1 MKRSFQLALIA
12 IFLAS
17 CGTPLEQPLRNFNAY
32 FNTYYNTQQHYRDGL
47 EQNERQVPDV
57 NPQQPIQVYLPP
69 TNAGRQD
76 FQYAIETGATI
87 LRDHPD
93 SKYVEP
99 SIAIIGKSYFY
110 RSEFFAALEKF
121 QELQALTTG
130 TTEQEAV
137 FWQGRVYYQ
146 MGNHAEG
153 IRFLESEIDLV
164 ESWDQTM
171 ISKVN
176 VMLAQLYVAEEN
188 WEYASELLREN
199 IAGLNDSDTESRA
212 HFLHGQ
218 ILERLE
224 NFESAQLAYGNVQR
238 SVLHYDLFFNA
249 NRKEAEVARRIGE
262 YDLAH
267 DLYRRMERSDKNI
280 EARTELQY
288 EVARTVHLSGDPD
301 EALRLYDQIL
311 RNQIRAPDALT
322 RAKTFYGIAEIHRF
336 DKNDFAMAAAYYDS
350 ASQERVDQNRLPD
363 GFDAQSLAGSF
374 GEYARVSE
382 EIAHMDSLLTLGQL
396 GPDAFDARIAEIQ
409 RQRQREIEEALQRR
423 QRQQD
428 QFVNVEDMGEE
439 FAADAAEATEHGFL
453 NIRNQMMLADASLQF
468 QAIWG
473 DRPLADNW
481 RRQASISTAGLNRLT
496 VEDGEVTVQEDQVIE
511 RQAGIQVALDL
522 SEIPFTKEQQDSV
535 KARIENR
542 HYSLGNV
549 FFLSLNMPDSAKV
562 YYQRIAENNI
572 NPDLIPRSLYSL
584 AEIELFN
591 NNTEGAYRWA
601 EQLIDEYPH
610 TEFARRIATR
620 LELPLTVASTD
631 GGIFVEDVYN
641 NINQSPG
648 VKPAEKARQLQE
660 LALTGAHDSQSPL
673 LLYEAAK
680 EYMRAARLEQP
691 DTVDTVQQWFTK
703 QEEWNKEQ
711 REFTAKK
718 DSAVTV
724 LNDTTLAEPELNYW
738 QQIADSTL
746 EEPDFYSI
754 FPFEG
759 AYWDS
764 TRSVLETL
772 ETRYASSAVMPR
784 VQVLRQTLERP
795 EPIMDALPDSLVEEV
810 SPEIELEESAS
821 MECRDLFPEMAII
834 GGVDEFQESVT
845 YPAWAT
851 RTSMQGELTYRLVI
865 SPDGDVLEYEQV
877 SRMNRSGIPEAFE
890 QAIESN
896 LQFESHEFPEA
907 IECNYT
913 FQFQTR

>member
-1 MKRSFQLALIA
+1 MKRSFQIALIA
-12 IFLAS
+12 IFFAS
-17 CGTPLEQPLRNFNAY
+17 CGTPLEQPWRNFNAY
-32 FNTYYNTQQHYRDGL
+32 FNTYYNAQQHYRDGL
-47 EQNERQVPDV
+47 VQNERQVPDV
-57 NPQQPIQVYLPP
+57 NPQQPIQVFLPP

-87 LRDHPD
+87 LRDHSD

-110 RSEFFAALEKF
+110 RSEFFAGLEKF

-164 ESWDQTM
+164 EDWDPAM
-171 ISKVN
+171 LSKVN
-176 VMLAQLYVAEEN
+176 IMLAQLYVAGEN
-188 WEYASELLREN
+188 WEYADELLREN
-199 IAGLNDSDTESRA
+199 ISGLDDRDTESRA

-218 ILERLE
+218 ILERLN
-224 NFESAQLAYGNVQR
+224 NFEEARIAYSNVHR
-238 SVLHYDLFFNA
+238 SVSSYDLLFNA

-267 DLYRRMERSDKNI
+267 DLYRRMSRSDKNI

-288 EVARTVHLSGDPD
+288 EVARTVQLSGEPD
-301 EALRLYDQIL
+301 EALRLYDEVL

-336 DKNDFAMAAAYYDS
+336 DKHDFVMAAAYYDS
-350 ASQERVDQNRLPD
+350 ASQERVDQNRLPED
-363 GFDAQSLAGSF
+363 FDARSLAGSF
-374 GEYARVSE
+374 GEYARVSR

-396 GPDAFDARIAEIQ
+396 DPDAFDARIAEIQ
-409 RQRQREIEEALQRR
+409 RQRQREIEQELQRR

-428 QFVNVEDMGEE
+428 QVINVEDMGEE
-439 FAADAAEATEHGFL
+439 FAAEAAESTEHGFL

-481 RRQASISTAGLNRLT
+481 RRRAAISTAGLNRLS
-496 VEDGEVTVQEDQVIE
+496 VEDGEVTVQEDHVIE
-511 RQAGIQVALDL
+511 RQEGIQVALDL
-522 SEIPFTKEQQDSV
+522 SEIPFSKEEQDSL
-535 KARIENR
+535 KALIENR
-542 HYSLGNV
+542 YYNLGNV

-562 YYQRIAENNI
+562 YYERIAENNI

-591 NNTEGAYRWA
+591 NNTAGAYKWA
-601 EQLIDEYPH
+601 ERLIDEYPQ
-610 TEFARRIATR
+610 TEFARRIAAR
-620 LELPLTVASTD
+620 LEIPLQAESAED
-631 GGIFVEDVYN
+631 EIFVE
-641 NINQSPG
+641 NIYSDIIQRPG
-648 VKPAEKARQLQE
+648 GEPAEKARRLHE
-660 LALTGAHDSQSPL
+660 LALNGAYDNQSPL

-680 EYMRAARLEQP
+680 EYMRAARIEQP
-691 DTVDTVQQWFTK
+691 DTDDKVQYWFDR
-703 QEEWNKEQ
+703 QEEWKKEQ
-711 REFTAKK
+711 KEFTAKK

-724 LNDTTLAEPELNYW
+724 LSDTTLVEPELNYW

-746 EEPDFYSI
+746 KEPDFYSI

-772 ETRYASSAVMPR
+772 ETKYASSAVMPR
-784 VQVLRQTLERP
+784 VQVLKQTLERP
-795 EPIMDALPDSLVEEV
+795 DPVMESVPDSLIEDI
-810 SPEIELEESAS
+810 SPEMDLEESAS
-821 MECRDLFPEMAII
+821 LECRDLYPDMSII
-834 GGVDEFQESVT
+834 GGVDEFQDSVT

-865 SPDGDVLEYEQV
+865 SPEGVVTEYEQV

-890 QAIESN
+890 QAIETN
-896 LQFESHEFPEA
+896 LQFESHDYPEA
-907 IECNYT
+907 VECNYT